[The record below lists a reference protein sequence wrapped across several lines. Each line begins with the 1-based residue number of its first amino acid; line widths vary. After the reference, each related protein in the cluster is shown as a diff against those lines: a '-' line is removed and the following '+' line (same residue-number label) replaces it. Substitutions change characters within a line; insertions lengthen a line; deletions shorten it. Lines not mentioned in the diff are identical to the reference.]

1 MGSWDRDYMR
11 ERARARARKPKG
23 LEALLEAP
31 FALQSKALM
40 LMLLGFLLA
49 SRVPMSI
56 LKAFAPKGPIVMD
69 PSTMYMEM
77 TSRGVLGGIVALLPA
92 IRLLGLLL
100 IGVSGWAM
108 IQRRKRYGYND
119 ILTDQRIGVVIGIV
133 CLGFVGTSIWN
144 DGFWKKQALASQRI
158 SHEITTGTKT
168 GSRTD
173 EVARRIDQPAVK
185 PTRMVA
191 RVEPDLPAADLTPDR
206 PFPANG
212 TITRTLPLSGKVSSM
227 SFLNRSQNN
236 AIVLWF
242 YNLNDD
248 TGDKEALRLYLTA
261 GQSAIVQLPSFDY
274 RMAIYEA
281 PPSYGLDK
289 GFGRDA
295 RMKDLGFVDLKTPDT
310 MLSKTPS
317 ATYMTYVGMQF
328 TPGVYA
334 RR

>member
-23 LEALLEAP
+23 LETLLEAP

-49 SRVPMSI
+49 SKVPMSI
-56 LKAFAPKGPIVMD
+56 LKAFAPRGPIVVD

-77 TSRGVLGGIVALLPA
+77 TSRGFLGGVVAFLPA

-119 ILTDQRIGVVIGIV
+119 ILTDPRIGVVIGIV

-144 DGFWKKQALASQRI
+144 DGFWKKQALVSQKI
-158 SHEITTGTKT
+158 SRQITTGTE
-168 GSRTD
+168 GADRTRD
-173 EVARRIDQPAVK
+173 TARVVERSPVLQNRVVARA
-185 PTRMVA
+185 
-191 RVEPDLPAADLTPDR
+191 EPDLPAPDLTPDR

-212 TITRTLPLSGKVSSM
+212 TITRTLPLTGKVSSM
-227 SFLNRSQNN
+227 SFLNRTQNN
-236 AIVLWF
+236 AIVIWF

-261 GQSAIVQLPSFDY
+261 GQSAIVRLPSFDY
-274 RMAIYEA
+274 RMAMYQA
-281 PPSYGLDK
+281 PANYGLDK
-289 GFGRDA
+289 GFGRNA
-295 RMKDLGFVDLKTPDT
+295 QMNDLGFVDLKTPDT

-317 ATYMTYVGMQF
+317 VIYMPFVGMQF